1 MRMTILYTVI
11 QFPQWQ
17 LVFMYSMAPSPP
29 TPLEDKFHLKHFT
42 WGFLM
47 NAAICLSRESYL
59 RERTHEHAVTGT
71 RARTHSLHTKI
82 ITLQVH
88 QACFQR
94 FGGIWFLLWGWGRGG
109 AAEVLLWIL
118 GRFFGSLWTLLCEA
132 GGVSCIQ
139 SPASLTSLWLSLS
152 HQSLSSGSCCP

>member
-1 MRMTILYTVI
+1 MTTCIHV
-11 QFPQWQ
+11 QHG
-17 LVFMYSMAPSPP
+17 PP
-29 TPLEDKFHLKHFT
+29 PPAPLEDKFHLKHFT

-94 FGGIWFLLWGWGRGG
+94 FGGIWFLLWEWGRGR

-118 GRFFGSLWTLLCEA
+118 GRFFWLLVDSAVWGWRSLLYTEPSIADITLTEFVPSKPFQQVLL
-132 GGVSCIQ
+132 
-139 SPASLTSLWLSLS
+139 P
-152 HQSLSSGSCCP
+152 P